1 MTIIWI
7 TLAIAVVI
15 VWAITLADIF
25 RRHLGTQRTAAWVLI
40 VIILPI
46 VGSVLYW
53 ALRKPEPGES
63 QRIAD
68 AQRDRREQAARKPFD
83 NTGFGA

>member
-7 TLAIAVVI
+7 TLAIAVFI
-15 VWAITLADIF
+15 VWVISLVDIL
-25 RRHLGTQRTAAWVLI
+25 RRDLGTQRTVAWVLI

-68 AQRDRREQAARKPFD
+68 AQRDRREQAARRPFD
-83 NTGFGA
+83 STGLGP